1 MTTVYNLVHTNA
13 NRKTLGN
20 HRMERTTT
28 GRNFIYH
35 WTTICAVNDVDRT
48 YHTDNGGWG
57 TSSTTRAIN
66 AYKREFN
73 SMGYTEV

>member
-1 MTTVYNLVHTNA
+1 MKTVKALLNATTN
-13 NRKTLGN
+13 KTLGN
-20 HRMERTTT
+20 HRMERTET

-35 WTTICAVNDVDRT
+35 WTTICTVNDVDRT

>member
-1 MTTVYNLVHTNA
+1 MTTVYNLVHANG

-35 WTTICAVNDVDRT
+35 WTTICTVNDIDKT

-66 AYKREFN
+66 AYKRELN
-73 SMGYTEV
+73 LMGYTEV

>member
-1 MTTVYNLVHTNA
+1 MTTVYNLVHTSEQKA
-13 NRKTLGN
+13 HGN
-20 HRMERTTT
+20 HRMERTET

-35 WTTICAVNDVDRT
+35 WTTICTVNDVDRT

>member
-28 GRNFIYH
+28 VRNCIYH
-35 WTTICAVNDVDRT
+35 WTTICTVNDVDRT

-66 AYKREFN
+66 AYKRELN

>member
-1 MTTVYNLVHTNA
+1 MTTVYNLVHTSA
-13 NRKTLGN
+13 SRKTLGN
-20 HRMERTTT
+20 HRMERTET

-35 WTTICAVNDVDRT
+35 WTTICTVNDVDRT

>member
-1 MTTVYNLVHTNA
+1 MKAVYNLVHTRA

-35 WTTICAVNDVDRT
+35 WTTICTVNDVDRT

-66 AYKREFN
+66 AYKRELN

>member
-28 GRNFIYH
+28 GRNFIYY
-35 WTTICAVNDVDRT
+35 WTTICTVNDVDRT
-48 YHTDNGGWG
+48 YHTDNGGWS
-57 TSSTTRAIN
+57 TTSTTRAIN
-66 AYKREFN
+66 AYKRELN

>member
-35 WTTICAVNDVDRT
+35 WTTICTVNDVDKT
-48 YHTDNGGWG
+48 YHTDNGGGG

-66 AYKREFN
+66 AYKRELN